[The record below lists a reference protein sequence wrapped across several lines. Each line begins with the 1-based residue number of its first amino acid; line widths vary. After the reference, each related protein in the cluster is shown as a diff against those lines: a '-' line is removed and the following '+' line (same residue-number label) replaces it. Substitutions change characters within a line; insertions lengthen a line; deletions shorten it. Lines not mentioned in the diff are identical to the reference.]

1 VFSVVGEGSALVD
14 SVGSP
19 VVGDPVVGAP
29 DVGAPVDG
37 VPVDDG
43 TAGPALR

>member
-1 VFSVVGEGSALVD
+1 MFSVVGEGSALVD